1 MNAPATKS
9 SDTTLPSISISA
21 SRKRKAHPARASDT
35 RGDRY
40 TLGRAYKPAGGVG
53 LAPQSF
59 GLGAPLDD
67 PKKKVVVGRDE
78 HSDVAAVP
86 DPWGDP
92 GDRIIVGVN
101 RRVDL
106 LEAERAKGNI
116 TVSQY
121 ETGRQVQAIFEKAA
135 GARNTHDVDFGD
147 VRISDPTRRPE
158 TLDADAIRAIT
169 NAKEVAALMRR
180 VQLAI
185 GETPAHF
192 LRELLTRGGTIK
204 DYVKACDPLAG
215 ERQVTRIGD
224 RFRYLLEVLDDA
236 FAARGLVVKDET
248 GERRILAERG
258 EATGEETDERGRLVR
273 AGRGYRW
280 GRVAGEEH
288 A

>member
-1 MNAPATKS
+1 MNAPANTS
-9 SDTTLPSISISA
+9 SVSTILPSISISA
-21 SRKRKAHPARASDT
+21 SRKRKSQPTRQRDT

-40 TLGRAYKPAGGVG
+40 TLGRAYKPAGGVATVPRKAAA
-53 LAPQSF
+53 LPD
-59 GLGAPLDD
+59 L
-67 PKKKVVVGRDE
+67 V
-78 HSDVAAVP
+78 AVP
-86 DPWGDP
+86 DPYGEP
-92 GDRIIVGVN
+92 GDRIIATVN

-135 GARNTHDVDFGD
+135 GARNTHEADFGD
-147 VRISDPTRRPE
+147 VRISDPARRPE
-158 TLDADAIRAIT
+158 TLDLDAIRAIT

-180 VQLAI
+180 VQMAI

-204 DYVKACDPLAG
+204 DYVHSCDPLAG

-236 FAARGLVVKDET
+236 FAARGMVVKDEA
-248 GERRILAERG
+248 GECRIRADRG
-258 EATGEETDERGRLVR
+258 ETIGEETDERGRLVQ

-280 GRVAGEEH
+280 GRVAASRDAE

>member
-9 SDTTLPSISISA
+9 SDTTLPSISA
-21 SRKRKAHPARASDT
+21 QRKRKAQPARQRDT

-40 TLGRAYKPAGGVG
+40 TLGGAYTPGVG
-53 LAPQSF
+53 VA
-59 GLGAPLDD
+59 
-67 PKKKVVVGRDE
+67 KVPRKAAALPDLV
-78 HSDVAAVP
+78 AVP
-86 DPWGDP
+86 DPWGEP
-92 GDRIIVGVN
+92 GARIIATVN

-106 LEAERAKGNI
+106 LEHERAKGNI

-135 GARNTHDVDFGD
+135 GARNTHEADFGD
-147 VRISDPTRRPE
+147 VRISDPARRPE
-158 TLDADAIRAIT
+158 TLDLDAIRAIT

-180 VQLAI
+180 VALAI

-204 DYVKACDPLAG
+204 DYVKSCDPLAG

-236 FAARGLVVKDET
+236 FAARGLVVKD
-248 GERRILAERG
+248 AEGNRVIRAEQG
-258 EATGEETDERGRLVR
+258 EATGDEFDKNGRKVP
-273 AGRGYRW
+273 AGHGFRW
-280 GRVAGEEH
+280 GR
-288 A
+288 

>member
-1 MNAPATKS
+1 MNAPASTS
-9 SDTTLPSISISA
+9 TDTTLPSISISA
-21 SRKRKAHPARASDT
+21 SRKRKAQTTRQRDT

-40 TLGRAYKPAGGVG
+40 TLGRAYKPAGGVATVPRKAAA
-53 LAPQSF
+53 LPD
-59 GLGAPLDD
+59 L
-67 PKKKVVVGRDE
+67 V
-78 HSDVAAVP
+78 AVP

-92 GDRIIVGVN
+92 GDRIIATVN

-135 GARNTHDVDFGD
+135 GARNTHEADFGD

-158 TLDADAIRAIT
+158 TLDLDAIRAIT

-258 EATGEETDERGRLVR
+258 EATGEETDERGRLVP
-273 AGRGYRW
+273 RGHGHRW
-280 GRVAGEEH
+280 GRTQGQEPTDVQL
-288 A
+288 